1 MFVHSVFFWLRPDLT
16 DAERA
21 EFDRGIQSLKTVP
34 SVGQVFIGNP
44 APIPKRP
51 VVDDSYSY
59 ALTILFKDVA
69 SHDAYQVDPIHKAF
83 VNGCKHLWNKVQ
95 IYDAC

>member
-1 MFVHSVFFWLRPDLT
+1 MLVHSVFFWLNA
-16 DAERA
+16 DADRA
-21 EFDRGIQSLKTVP
+21 AFLKGLESLKQVA
-34 SVGQVFIGNP
+34 SVEELHIGNP

-51 VVDDSYSY
+51 VVDDSYSF

-69 SHDAYQVDPIHKAF
+69 AHDAYQVDPIHKAF
-83 VNGCKHLWNKVQ
+83 VAGCKQYWTKVQ